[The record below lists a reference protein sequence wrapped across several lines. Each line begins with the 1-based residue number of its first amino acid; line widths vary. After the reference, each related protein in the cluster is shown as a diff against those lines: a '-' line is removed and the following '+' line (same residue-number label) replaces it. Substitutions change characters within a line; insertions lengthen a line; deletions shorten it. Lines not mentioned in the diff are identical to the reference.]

1 MNVATELPRL
11 VHTRPIELVTA
22 ASLGDHDPRLPPN
35 PTTNGQPELMA
46 GIVVDATVGLSD
58 PQVLDALWKRYE
70 SIEQRADSLAEMAIE
85 SEQPWAMTTA
95 HSARRD
101 DSRSLLRVVAAHR
114 ERWDISGDAPLG
126 PRPDESADRACNG
139 RGGRNQPTARPT
151 GRVSAAAHPRGMG
164 ESPCPHASRSTATSP
179 PIPTSGSATPEPSW
193 AHLRV
198 ASHERVK
205 RNGEWTS
212 TDPEYFN
219 ITVFGQTRDLHSC
232 VVPGV
237 GFGPKQ
243 CSHRRRRWQCACTE
257 LLGPTTSEANR
268 DVPRDMADRQHSG

>member
-1 MNVATELPRL
+1 MADEADAIAAYAHDIAAAELLLTIFGDGPATHALLDDDDFPELVLAIRHAHSAGMNVATELPRL

-101 DSRSLLRVVAAHR
+101 DSRSLLRVVAAYR

-205 RNGEWTS
+205 RNGE
-212 TDPEYFN
+212 
-219 ITVFGQTRDLHSC
+219 
-232 VVPGV
+232 
-237 GFGPKQ
+237 
-243 CSHRRRRWQCACTE
+243 
-257 LLGPTTSEANR
+257 
-268 DVPRDMADRQHSG
+268 